1 MLTMQPRNIVEDS
14 SDDGEEESAMEIQ
27 MRQASNDM
35 LWNTSAQGSII
46 EKYTTQNKTI
56 PFNEVEMPGG
66 MTNVIPAKVKHKHH
80 GQVDEDHLEF

>member
-1 MLTMQPRNIVEDS
+1 MQPRNIVEDS

-35 LWNTSAQGSII
+35 LWNTSAQGTIV
-46 EKYTTQNKTI
+46 ERYTTQNKTI
-56 PFNEVEMPGG
+56 PFNEIEMPGG
-66 MTNVIPAKVKHKHH
+66 GMTTVIPAKVKQH